1 MVDGNFL
8 MRDRKVLTIDEPALL
23 DEAQTVTQRV
33 WERLIAAYPD
43 IARPEGELQWM

>member
-1 MVDGNFL
+1 MVDGEFL

-23 DEAQTVTQRV
+23 EEAQGFTQRV
-33 WERLIAAYPD
+33 WDRRIAANPD